1 MSCFST
7 QMFTVFRAECAGG
20 IKTWQFHFVCR
31 AKNLGALTGM
41 TEIFTTKDKNTNK
54 TLKQTDNRQQTTD
67 NRRQRTCSKKYHKD
81 VIKTATT

>member
-20 IKTWQFHFVCR
+20 KKTWQFHFVCR

-54 TLKQTDNRQQTTD
+54 TLKHKQTTD
-67 NRRQRTCSKKYHKD
+67 NRRQRTCSKKNHKD